1 MTIAKH
7 KHRYTMALTRS
18 HVDRFKSLCRDLGI
32 PETAL
37 SNAVD
42 DFLVGMNEVLQVGK
56 DQGQLG
62 ISEITRLMG
71 TQMNL
76 LQEEERKHEEQ
87 QKRNP
92 DTR

>member
-7 KHRYTMALTRS
+7 KHRYTLALTRS
-18 HVDRFKSLCRDLGI
+18 HVDRFKGLCRDLGI

-37 SNAVD
+37 SNAID
-42 DFLVGMNEVLQVGK
+42 DFLVGMNDVLQIGK
-56 DQGQLG
+56 DKGALG
-62 ISEITRLMG
+62 INEITRLMG

-76 LQEEERKHEEQ
+76 LEEEGKKHAEQ
-87 QKRNP
+87 QKRNQ